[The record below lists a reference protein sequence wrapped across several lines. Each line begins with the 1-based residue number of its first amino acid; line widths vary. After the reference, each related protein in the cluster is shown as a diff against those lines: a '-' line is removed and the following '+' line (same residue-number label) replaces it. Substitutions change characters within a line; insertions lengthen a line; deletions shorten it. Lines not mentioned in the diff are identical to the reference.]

1 MSLSLTDHAKFSISR
16 TGLAVHQDLSFD
28 EWAALAPKLNE
39 ASRCVGF
46 LIGDWL
52 IYGKKRFAGED
63 GKSHRRVESKD
74 YDRAVAA
81 TGLDRTTLLTYAHVA
96 RHVLPSMRNEVLS
109 WEHHKS
115 VASLKPLDQQHW
127 LSIAGQKHKEGSPI
141 STRRLRKSILA
152 GRLLSVAELTAD
164 PTERAI
170 VNHIP
175 HVNRLCAWWAHMKKV
190 RWLERATTEQRSALK
205 RDFLRVVKIIEQL

>member
-1 MSLSLTDHAKFSISR
+1 MPDLWVAVVLGIVEGITEFLPVSS
-16 TGLAVHQDLSFD
+16 TGHL
-28 EWAALAPKLNE
+28 
-39 ASRCVGF
+39 
-46 LIGDWL
+46 
-52 IYGKKRFAGED
+52 
-63 GKSHRRVESKD
+63 
-74 YDRAVAA
+74 
-81 TGLDRTTLLTYAHVA
+81 
-96 RHVLPSMRNEVLS
+96 
-109 WEHHKS
+109 
-115 VASLKPLDQQHW
+115 
-127 LSIAGQKHKEGSPI
+127 
-141 STRRLRKSILA
+141 ILA